1 MCICV
6 NFRPSETNL
15 DNEDYNND
23 YLADNQTE
31 SDMESIYEEA
41 EEHWNV
47 NNEEILRD
55 FNDEIFSELNNSIQP
70 KNSITALISMFL
82 LLWAS
87 FYGISA
93 SAINHLIQFL
103 HYVFSLLSSSSPT
116 IASLL
121 AVFPTSL
128 YTIKNLIEYF

>member
-1 MCICV
+1 MCIYV
-6 NFRPSETNL
+6 GSRPSETNL

-93 SAINHLIQFL
+93 SALNHLIQFL
-103 HYVFSLLSSSSPT
+103 HYVFSLLSSSLPT
-116 IASLL
+116 IASSL

-128 YTIKNLIEYF
+128 YTMKKVKHF

>member
-1 MCICV
+1 MCIYV
-6 NFRPSETNL
+6 GYRPSETNL
-15 DNEDYNND
+15 DNEDYNDD

-31 SDMESIYEEA
+31 SDMESICEEA
-41 EEHWNV
+41 EEHWDV
-47 NNEEILRD
+47 SNEETLRD
-55 FNDEIFSELNNSIQP
+55 FNEESFSELNNSIQP
-70 KNSITALISMFL
+70 NNDITALISMFL

-103 HYVFSLLSSSSPT
+103 HYVFSLLSSGSPT

-128 YTIKNLIEYF
+128 YTMKKN